1 MNLVQVWYMVH
12 RFLTGSKSLYRFY
25 TQKLENDGVQQMMG
39 FNYC

>member
-25 TQKLENDGVQQMMG
+25 TQKLENDGSSTDDGV
-39 FNYC
+39 